1 MKVVYFIINH
11 AGNHVS
17 VKEEGG
23 GASEF
28 LFYSIAEKLSH
39 SFNVIVFNRDQPRQ
53 IDGIE
58 YRFLPD
64 NGIPELPMQS
74 SGDCLDAIV
83 VVQRHFSTAIDVH
96 KTYPQYK
103 YVLWS
108 HDYLELNPKQQAT
121 VFGRYPSNET
131 DSYLAQH
138 NIHVV
143 CVSEFHKRNISSI
156 LPNAAVSY
164 IYNGLFPEVFTKESD
179 VAYNRDRIIFC
190 SAWQKGV
197 DRVLEIGSK
206 YRELNSEFELIMIT
220 PAYSEV
226 TPWSGAKGGLIDWAD
241 YPFVTVM
248 GCIKSKEEYSRLV
261 RGCLAVFSTSF
272 PETFGCAFAEALH
285 LGVPVIG
292 DSSVDAGFR
301 EIIPKENMRDFRNH
315 TEVIDLIEG
324 LRTHRPEVRLDD
336 KFYSESVVARW
347 RELLESI

>member
-1 MKVVYFIINH
+1 MKVIYFVLNQ

-17 VKEEGG
+17 VKEDGG

-28 LFYSIAEKLSH
+28 LFYSTAEKLSH
-39 SFNVIVFNRDQPRQ
+39 SFNVVVFNRDRPCR
-53 IDGIE
+53 IDGVE
-58 YRFLPD
+58 YRSLPD
-64 NGIPELPMQS
+64 SGIPDLPAQCSGS
-74 SGDCLDAIV
+74 SSDAVV
-83 VVQRHFSTAIDVH
+83 VVQGSFSAAIDTH
-96 KTYPQYK
+96 KAYPQYK

-108 HDYLELNPKQQAT
+108 HDYLESNPKQQAT

-156 LPNAAVSY
+156 LPNVAVSY

-179 VAYNRDRIIFC
+179 VAYNRDRMIFC

-206 YRELNSEFELIMIT
+206 YREFNSEFELIMIT

-226 TPWSGAKGGLIDWAD
+226 TPWSGEKGGYIDWSD

-272 PETFGCAFAEALH
+272 PETFGCVFAEAQH

-292 DSSVDAGFR
+292 DSSVDAGFH
-301 EIIPKENMRDFRNH
+301 EIIPKENMRDFQNH
-315 TEVIDLIEG
+315 TEVIDLIES
-324 LRTHRPEVRLDD
+324 LRRHRPEVRLDD
-336 KFYSESVVARW
+336 KFYSESVVACW
-347 RELLESI
+347 KELLEGI